1 MNAITTCHSFP
12 DLVEELRAAKKRGAR
27 LVSAAPDAQL
37 GQAIGFKFSDGAVYR
52 LTLVKV
58 KQFEEEKASYPDLL
72 TLWSLLASTDGRI
85 KLFMMC

>member
-37 GQAIGFKFSDGAVYR
+37 GQAIGFKLSDGATYR

-58 KQFEEEKASYPDLL
+58 KQFEEETASYPNLL
-72 TLWSLLASTDGRI
+72 ALWSLLSTTDGRI
-85 KLFMMC
+85 KLFMTC